1 MEKLLRELDG
11 RLCLARRI
19 TQKNRYAGTL
29 LAFGPFIWRDALH
42 HHAPVEL
49 TGLASDG
56 HALGHGDALQP
67 GREQGI
73 ADQTLQPA
81 IVIGIDGLERTVVD
95 PYSIA
100 HVQNGGGCWVGLDQ
114 LPRLIENDH
123 AHHQLR
129 SGTPV

>member
-1 MEKLLRELDG
+1 MKKLLRELDG

-19 TQKNRYAGTL
+19 AQKNRYAGTL
-29 LAFGPFIWRDALH
+29 LAFGPFIGRDALH

-56 HALGHGDALQP
+56 HTLGHGDALQL
-67 GREQGI
+67 GRKQGI

-81 IVIGIDGLERTVVD
+81 IVIGIDRLEPTVVD
-95 PYSIA
+95 PYSIT
-100 HVQNGGGCWVGLDQ
+100 HVQNGGGRWVGLYHF
-114 LPRLIENDH
+114 PRLIENDH

-129 SGTPV
+129 GGTPV